1 MSWFCELH
9 VVLFVGIVLFKFD
22 NEENDVDEDDSN
34 KEEANE
40 VPLLLLLLD
49 DDNNVESLISF
60 FSSFLRSLSSL
71 FSFLKKVIIFL
82 CFPNTYRR
90 VHTRSLI
97 NNLLLFSNVNKLA

>member
-9 VVLFVGIVLFKFD
+9 VVLFVSIVLFKFD

-49 DDNNVESLISF
+49 EVNNVESLISF

-71 FSFLKKVIIFL
+71 FSFLKKDIIFL
-82 CFPNTYRR
+82 CAFELPIDVCTHGRLKIFYFYF
-90 VHTRSLI
+90 LM
-97 NNLLLFSNVNKLA
+97 